1 MRDIKL
7 TKQAKKKLQVIQKSH
22 PKIAKTISTTILGLK
37 QGAEVVKGESL
48 QGYSEFKKIRV
59 SKYRII
65 YTFDTETVTVAIIDK
80 RETVYQTF
88 THLMKNSSFLD
99 GL

>member
-1 MRDIKL
+1 MRQIKL
-7 TKQAKKKLQVIQKSH
+7 TKQAKKKLQAIQKSH
-22 PKIAKTISTTILGLK
+22 PKIAKTISSIILGLK
-37 QGAEVVKGESL
+37 ENAAAVNGEML

-65 YTFDTETVTVAIIDK
+65 YTYDVESVTITIIDK

-88 THLMKNSSFLD
+88 THLMKNSHFLD